1 MLSLPLEG
9 ALSLRRDIV
18 HMPSAV
24 HFWPKIHQ
32 SSVWNQRILTSEDLV
47 PETFAKFEIAVTS
60 LHRETV
66 ARATK
71 SQTSFLCRAGP
82 DQPW

>member
-47 PETFAKFEIAVTS
+47 GNIREI
-60 LHRETV
+60 
-66 ARATK
+66 
-71 SQTSFLCRAGP
+71 
-82 DQPW
+82 